1 MFDPTAFDNM
11 KVVLEGALY
20 DLDIIGE
27 ISIIDRNDFVN
38 LAKLSRSYEI
48 TFTQGRNQSIPC
60 LIRLEAGLAN
70 LAAELHPS
78 NLDEKLA
85 GAHLSV
91 FFTTQHVN
99 KEAVYNK
106 IEEDLKKIWGDK
118 RSFTQKV
125 SFDPL
130 NHSEKIT
137 NEITI
142 NFNRLIFEDQ
152 MDDLTS
158 MVDYMITTMEKLS
171 DISQ

>member
-27 ISIIDRNDFVN
+27 ISIVDRNDLVN
-38 LAKLSRSYEI
+38 LAKLSRSYEV
-48 TFTQGRNQSIPC
+48 TFTQEKNKPIQCTIK
-60 LIRLEAGLAN
+60 LEAGLAN

-78 NLDEKLA
+78 NVDEKLA

-91 FFTTQHVN
+91 IFTIQHEIREGIHN
-99 KEAVYNK
+99 I
-106 IEEDLKKIWGDK
+106 IEEELRQIWGEK

-125 SFDPL
+125 SLNPL
-130 NHSEKIT
+130 ELSNQVT
-137 NEITI
+137 NQITI
-142 NFNRLIFEDQ
+142 NFNRLILEDQ

-158 MVDYMITTMEKLS
+158 MVDYMVATIEKLS